1 MEHETWNIVENLALM
16 RELLSCGTQI
26 DLWHYSAGGD
36 LISTTSEHL
45 VLDKIF
51 EGTGNKSFLISYAQK
66 NQLPI
71 ILGADLGMMW
81 CAVFHRMEGKP
92 HSIFVLGPV
101 FHTEISSKTIEESVR
116 HHNIDLGWRQSYM
129 HLMRELPV
137 VSSILFFQYALMVH
151 YCITG
156 EKLRRSDIQHRAWS
170 STEGTKDSA
179 ADTAPRRDR
188 IQTWLAERTLLNM
201 VREGDL
207 NFQKAIDQ
215 AGNVSNG
222 VRSGGKNPLLHA
234 LVSCTSFTSLCVREA
249 IEAGISPE
257 MAYSVGDSYIQSMVA
272 AKDISELNAISHTM
286 YEDFIMRVHKHRTN
300 PHVSHYIQACRDY
313 IELHTDEALSLSVLA
328 RRVGYSES
336 HLSRKFKQEMGVSV
350 STYIKYA
357 RVERAKFMLTATQN
371 SVSKIAESLQ
381 FCSSS
386 HFSDAFQE
394 VTGMKPQ
401 QYRKEHQKI

>member
-1 MEHETWNIVENLALM
+1 MENEVRNISDNLALM
-16 RELLSCGTQI
+16 RELLSCGTKI
-26 DLWHYSAGGD
+26 DLWHYSAGGE

-51 EGTGNKSFLISYAQK
+51 EGTGNKSFLISYARK
-66 NQLPI
+66 NRLPV

-81 CAVFHRMEGKP
+81 CAAVHRVEGKP
-92 HSIFVLGPV
+92 HSIYVLGPV

-129 HLMRELPV
+129 QLMRELPV

-156 EKLRRSDIQHRAWS
+156 EKLRRSDIQHRS
-170 STEGTKDSA
+170 ISTAEVVKEYDSNA
-179 ADTAPRRDR
+179 EPRRDR
-188 IQTWLAERTLLNM
+188 MQTWLVERKLLNM

-207 NFQKAIDQ
+207 NYQEAIHL

-222 VRSGGKNPLLHA
+222 VRSGGKDPFLHA

-257 MAYSVGDSYIQSMVA
+257 MAYSIGDSYIQSMVS
-272 AKDISELNAISHTM
+272 AKDISELNAINHSM
-286 YEDFIMRVHKHRTN
+286 YEDFITRVHKHRTN
-300 PHVSHYIQACRDY
+300 PNVSHYIQACRDY
-313 IELHTDEALSLSVLA
+313 IELHTDQALSLSVLA
-328 RRVGYSES
+328 QRVGYSES

-350 STYIKYA
+350 SAYIKYA
-357 RVERAKFMLTATQN
+357 RVERAKMLLTTTHN

-386 HFSDAFQE
+386 HFSDAFQA

-401 QYRKEHQKI
+401 QYRKEYQKI